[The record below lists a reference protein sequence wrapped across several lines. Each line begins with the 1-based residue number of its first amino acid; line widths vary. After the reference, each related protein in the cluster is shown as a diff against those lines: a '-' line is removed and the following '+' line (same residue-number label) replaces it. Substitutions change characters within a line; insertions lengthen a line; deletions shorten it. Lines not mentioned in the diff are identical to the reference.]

1 MIEIKATVVN
11 QAPGTIWVT
20 PKQGCL
26 SCQSGCGLAEIGRF
40 LTRYDP
46 TVALVCHDEATPAS
60 GEEVTIVLS
69 EPALLRAGLL
79 VYLIPAIFIVLG
91 ATLATLI
98 AGSDSSAIAGALG
111 GLIVGIIFMRWV
123 NHHSFSLATP
133 QLVQTAFSTSGDLD
147 NECSNG

>member
-1 MIEIKATVVN
+1 MIEIKATVVD

-20 PKQGCL
+20 TQQGCL
-26 SCQSGCGLAEIGRF
+26 GCQSGCGLADVGRF
-40 LTRYDP
+40 LTRHNP
-46 TVALVCHDEATPAS
+46 TVALTCHNEATPAS
-60 GEEVTIVLS
+60 GEEVTIALS
-69 EPALLRAGLL
+69 EPALLRAGLF

-91 ATLATLI
+91 AALATLI

-111 GLIVGIIFMRWV
+111 GLTLGIIFMRWV
-123 NHHSFSLATP
+123 SHHSFSLATP